1 MKSQQTKKTNNI
13 MNDEKNITP
22 YDFPD
27 EDMKKHFDEK
37 YKGWEKDFEVLK
49 QIYEQEEFRKNWEDR
64 INPF

>member
-1 MKSQQTKKTNNI
+1 

-22 YDFPD
+22 YDLTD
-27 EDMKKHFDEK
+27 EDLKKHFDEK

>member
-1 MKSQQTKKTNNI
+1 

-27 EDMKKHFDEK
+27 EDLKKHFDEK